1 MQAVEDLRRENEKL
15 RVQRMEVEALLQKAR
30 SDVQVSQTINGRLQ
44 QELTNHLDVLSEFA
58 L

>member
-1 MQAVEDLRRENEKL
+1 MQAVEDLRRENEKM
-15 RVQRMEVEALLQKAR
+15 RVQRMEVEAMLQKAR

>member
-44 QELTNHLDVLSEFA
+44 QELTNHLDVLSEFS

>member
-15 RVQRMEVEALLQKAR
+15 RLQRTDVEALLLKTR

-44 QELTNHLDVLSEFA
+44 QDLTNHLDVLSEFA